1 MLNILVHGASG
12 RMGQMVCRILQN
24 ETPDMVLAAQV
35 SPDLAENAEKGIFA
49 SLEQNTVL
57 ADCVIDF
64 SHHTAA
70 PNLAA
75 YCAEHKL
82 PLVVGTTAHTEAE
95 LAAIKDAA
103 KTVPVFRS
111 ANMSIGVAF
120 LAEIGKRA
128 AALFPNADI
137 EIIEKHHNQKL
148 DVPSGTA
155 LLLADRISEARS
167 DAEYVIGRH
176 ENGKRKPQ
184 EIGIHS
190 LRLGSEVGSH
200 EIIIA
205 TGAETLT
212 LRHDAE
218 DRRLFAEGALAAARF
233 IVKQKAGLY
242 DMRDMLTKEASL

>member
-1 MLNILVHGASG
+1 MIQVLVHGASG
-12 RMGQMVCRILQN
+12 RMGQMICSILQD
-24 ETPDMVLAAQV
+24 TPDMALAAQV
-35 SPDLAENAEKGIFA
+35 SPDLKENAAQNIFA
-49 SLEQNTVL
+49 SLEHNTVL

-64 SHHTAA
+64 SNHTAA
-70 PNLAA
+70 PALAD
-75 YCAEHKL
+75 YCAQHHL
-82 PLVVGTTAHTEAE
+82 PLVVGTTGLTDEE
-95 LAAIKDAA
+95 FAAIAEA
-103 KTVPVFRS
+103 SEVIPVFRS

-120 LAEIGKRA
+120 LAEIGKKA

-155 LLLADRISEARS
+155 LLLADRIREARD

-200 EIIIA
+200 EIILA
-205 TGAETLT
+205 TDSETLT

-218 DRRLFAEGALAAARF
+218 NRRLFAEGALAAARF
-233 IVKQKAGLY
+233 IVTQKAGLY
-242 DMRDMLTKEASL
+242 DMRDMLAL